1 MKKVVIKISGELFA
15 STDKLNEVV
24 EQIKTLSLKHQ
35 IGIVVGAGNIFRGNQ
50 QGKEFGLNASTGD
63 NAGMLATIINGIILK
78 DLLEKKEVSVKILS
92 ALPVPTIADNIT
104 QEKINC
110 TLKKNKVII
119 FVGGTGNPF
128 FTTDTNAVLR
138 ALQIGAPT
146 ILKGTKVAGVFDSDP
161 TKNKDAK
168 LLKELS
174 YDDFLDKSLQVMDT
188 TAITLAKKH
197 SLKIKVFNIFEKDSL
212 IKIVQ
217 DTNNVFG
224 STITLNV
231 SSDS

>member
-15 STDKLNEVV
+15 STDKLNKIA
-24 EQIKTLSLKHQ
+24 EQIKILSSKHQ
-35 IGIVVGAGNIFRGNQ
+35 IGIVVGAGNIFRGKQ
-50 QGKEFGLNASTGD
+50 QGKKLGLNTVVGD
-63 NAGMLATIINGIILK
+63 NAGMLATIINGLILK
-78 DLLEKKEVSVKILS
+78 DLLEKKSVLVKILS
-92 ALPVPTIADNIT
+92 ATPVPTIADNIT

-110 TLKKNKVII
+110 TLKKNKIII

-138 ALQIGAPT
+138 ALQMDAAT
-146 ILKGTKVAGVFDSDP
+146 VLKGTKVDGVFDSDP

-174 YDDFLDKSLQVMDT
+174 YEDFLNKSLQVMDA
-188 TAITLAKKH
+188 TAITLAEKH

-217 DTNNVFG
+217 DPNFG
-224 STITLNV
+224 STI
-231 SSDS
+231 S